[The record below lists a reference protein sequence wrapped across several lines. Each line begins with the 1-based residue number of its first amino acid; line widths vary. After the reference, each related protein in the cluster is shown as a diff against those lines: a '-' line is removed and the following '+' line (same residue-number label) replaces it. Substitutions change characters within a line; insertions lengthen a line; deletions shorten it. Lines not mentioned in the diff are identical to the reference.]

1 MKKAA
6 VTLIGIVSL
15 LLLGLVAV
23 QTYANKKA
31 EENLKTLLT
40 DLGIRS
46 FSYGK
51 VHYSLL
57 SGRIEVEDLLIKGKE
72 GKTRIEEFVVSK
84 LTDTDLEF
92 SALGIKGEDEEFK
105 RLEGELRE
113 LGYDKIGLN
122 LYISASL
129 YEDTGDLLL
138 RKVSLEL
145 PGALSL
151 EMSLKLSGVDKDL
164 LEDIKSLEG
173 DDREKLAQVANRL
186 ASVYLKEVTL
196 KMKDAGLLRRL
207 IDREAKIRGKSAEE
221 IRRELIEKIKTS
233 FGKNSYGLKRSLAE
247 GLSALI
253 EKGGTLV
260 LKGKPEKPVSFDD
273 LVLHTLIGIQSRDFS
288 SLAKELN
295 IKIRH
300 EPP

>member
-6 VTLIGIVSL
+6 AVLIGIVSL

-31 EENLKTLLT
+31 EENLKTLLS
-40 DLGIRS
+40 DLGIRD

-51 VHYSLL
+51 VQYSLL
-57 SGRIEVEDLLIKGKE
+57 SGRIEVEDLLIRGKE
-72 GKTRIEEFVVSK
+72 GKTRVDRFVVSK

-92 SALGIKGEDEEFK
+92 WALGIKGEDEEFK
-105 RLEGELRE
+105 RLESELRE
-113 LGYDKIGLN
+113 LGYDKASLN

-129 YEDTGDLLL
+129 YEDTGDLFV
-138 RKVSLEL
+138 RRVSLEL

-151 EMSLKLSGVDKDL
+151 DMSLRMSGVDRKL
-164 LEDIKSLEG
+164 LEDIKSLED

-186 ASVYLKEVTL
+186 ASVYLKEITL
-196 KMKDAGLLRRL
+196 QIKDAGLLRRL
-207 IDREAKIRGKSAEE
+207 IDREAKKRGKSAEG
-221 IRRELIEKIKTS
+221 IKNELIEKIKTS
-233 FGKNSYGLKRSLAE
+233 FGKNSHGFERSLAE

-253 EKGGTLV
+253 ESGGTLV
-260 LKGKPEKPVSFDD
+260 LEGKPEKPVSFDD
-273 LVLHTLIGIQSRDFS
+273 LVLYTLIGIQSRDFS
-288 SLAKELN
+288 PVAEELG
-295 IKIRH
+295 IKIKH